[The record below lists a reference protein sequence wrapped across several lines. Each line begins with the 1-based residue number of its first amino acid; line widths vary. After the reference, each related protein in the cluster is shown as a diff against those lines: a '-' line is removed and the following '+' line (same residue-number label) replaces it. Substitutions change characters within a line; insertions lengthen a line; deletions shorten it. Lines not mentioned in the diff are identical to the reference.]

1 MSARDEGVF
10 RSKYFSNTSV
20 SAWHSG
26 IGGLILNGVS
36 NQQILELGSVYQAEG
51 SLDERAPVLQS
62 LQVSAQLIPDLEWLI
77 LASLGDLPHTTIH
90 RSAIV
95 KRFYW

>member
-26 IGGLILNGVS
+26 FGGLILNGVS
-36 NQQILELGSVYQAEG
+36 NQQILELRSVYLAEG
-51 SLDERAPVLQS
+51 SLNECAPVLQS
-62 LQVSAQLIPDLEWLI
+62 LQVSAQFMLDLEWII

-90 RSAIV
+90 RSATV
-95 KRFYW
+95 KRFY